1 MKKMIIYMPKLSVG
15 GMEKALLNLLNFSDL
30 TKIYEIELF
39 LGYVLE
45 KEYLKLIPKNVK
57 IVICC
62 KKKWNIL
69 GKIKAYFKMNL
80 KRIKILLKVD
90 KYDVA
95 ISYAYQHAILA
106 SLARMSSKNN
116 IIFVHNNLLLA
127 RSKKQIDCIKFDK
140 FSKVI
145 CVSNDAKKA
154 FYHCF
159 PKYDGKVEV
168 INNYIDGDHII
179 ESAKE
184 EINFEYEKPVFINI
198 ARHEEKSKKISR
210 IIESAKLLKEKKYIF
225 SILLIGDG
233 KDHQMYKKM
242 IEENG
247 LTDVIK
253 LLGKQVNPYK
263 YLIKSNAFIL
273 SSAYEGY
280 GIVIDEARIL
290 NVPVISTDV
299 ADAKK
304 ILKTGFGI
312 LCDNS
317 SEGIYQGIKK
327 YLDEGYIIKKT
338 FDYKAFNRKITSQLN
353 RFIEE

>member
-1 MKKMIIYMPKLSVG
+1 MKKMIVYMPKLSVG
-15 GMEKALLNLLNFSDL
+15 GMEKALVNLLNFSDL
-30 TKIYEIELF
+30 TKNYEIELF

-57 IVICC
+57 ISLCC
-62 KKKWNIL
+62 QGKWNLL
-69 GKIKAYFKMNL
+69 GKLKTYLKMNL
-80 KRIKILLKVD
+80 KKLKVLFKVD

-106 SLARMSSKNN
+106 SLTRMSAKNN
-116 IIFVHNNLLLA
+116 IIFIHNNLLLA

-140 FSKVI
+140 FHKVI
-145 CVSNDAKKA
+145 CVSDDAQKA
-154 FYHCF
+154 FCQYF

-168 INNYIDGDHII
+168 ISNYIDGDYIM
-179 ESAKE
+179 ERSKE
-184 EINFEYEKPVFINI
+184 KINFDYEKPVFINV
-198 ARHEEKSKKISR
+198 ARHEEKAKKISR
-210 IIESAKLLKEKKYIF
+210 IIKASKRLKEKNYNF
-225 SILLIGDG
+225 SVLLIGDG
-233 KDHQMYKKM
+233 EDHQMYKKM
-242 IEENG
+242 IEEND

-253 LLGKQVNPYK
+253 LLGTQVNPYK
-263 YLIKSNAFIL
+263 YLINSNALIL

-304 ILKTGFGI
+304 ILESGFGI

-317 SEGIYQGIKK
+317 SEGVYQGMKK
-327 YLDEGYIIKKT
+327 YLDKGYIIKKK
-338 FDYKAFNRKITSQLN
+338 FDYKDFNQKITDKLN
-353 RFIEE
+353 HFIEE